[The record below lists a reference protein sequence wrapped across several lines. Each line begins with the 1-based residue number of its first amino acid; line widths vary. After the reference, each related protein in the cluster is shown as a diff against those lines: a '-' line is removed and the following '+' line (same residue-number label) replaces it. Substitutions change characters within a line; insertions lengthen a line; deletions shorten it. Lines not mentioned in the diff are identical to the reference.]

1 MNSNRNLRLVRFAV
15 LALKARDSLL
25 VAGIVVV
32 LVAGTPALSQAPVYP
47 DLIPLPVGFGPEGIA
62 VGNGPTF
69 YVGSVTQPTLGQIL
83 VGDLRDGSFSQLVA
97 PTGRPALGMKYDSR
111 SNLLYVAGG
120 GSGRG
125 TVYDAFSGDELGFYQ
140 FQPPGTAAINDVV
153 LTRDAA
159 YFTDSLLPFL
169 YRVPFGPGG
178 QPVALADA
186 IPLPANFGVPGA
198 CTVGPPLRGNGIAS
212 APDGQHL
219 IIMHMSEGQLY
230 RFDTTTYTAIPITLT
245 GGDSLGGGDVCT
257 ADGMLLDG
265 NTLYVSQN
273 FLNRVAVIDLMP
285 DHFSGVITRYI
296 TEPFASNAATKVP
309 TTLAEF
315 GDSLYAVTAGFAPP
329 APDFVVRLPK

>member
-1 MNSNRNLRLVRFAV
+1 M
-15 LALKARDSLL
+15 KARDSLL
-25 VAGIVVV
+25 VAGIVVL

-47 DLIPLPVGFGPEGIA
+47 DFIPLPVGFGPEGIA
-62 VGNGPTF
+62 VGNGHTF
-69 YVGSVTQPTLGQIL
+69 YVGSLTPPTLGQIL
-83 VGDLRDGSFSQLVA
+83 VGDLRDGSFSLLVA
-97 PTGRPALGMKYDSR
+97 PTGRPSLGMKHDAR
-111 SNLLYVAGG
+111 SNLLFVANGP
-120 GSGRG
+120 SGRG
-125 TVYDAFSGDELGFYQ
+125 TAYDAATGSQIAFWQ
-140 FQPPGTAAINDVV
+140 FQPPATAFINDVA
-153 LTRDAA
+153 LTRHAA

-178 QPVALADA
+178 QPGGLAEA
-186 IPLPANFGVPGA
+186 IPLTANFGLPGA

-212 APDGQHL
+212 APNGQHL

-230 RFDTTTYTAIPITLT
+230 RLDTTTYTAVPITLT

-285 DHFSGVITRYI
+285 DHFSGAITRYI

-315 GDSLYAVTAGFAPP
+315 GDSLYAVTAGFAGP
-329 APDFVVRLPK
+329 APDVVVRLPK